1 MVIRLVVTRV
11 EVLELC
17 NQLVLACLRWFAKQ
31 EVVCCA
37 VTFDFNVLNL
47 PCSVKIGLC
56 MLVMDAGNVHG
67 LCMLGMY

>member
-37 VTFDFNVLNL
+37 VTFDFNV
-47 PCSVKIGLC
+47 C
-56 MLVMDAGNVHG
+56 
-67 LCMLGMY
+67 

>member
-37 VTFDFNVLNL
+37 VTFNFNV
-47 PCSVKIGLC
+47 CQTY
-56 MLVMDAGNVHG
+56 LVPLKLVCA
-67 LCMLGMY
+67 CW